1 MEKQKVSTKKQK
13 IQREHMEILEPKNTE
28 TGIKS
33 SVDGL
38 NSRIKGTDRTIG
50 IAQTKQQRENKK

>member
-1 MEKQKVSTKKQK
+1 
-13 IQREHMEILEPKNTE
+13 MEILEPKNTE